1 MNKVLLQ
8 NKRMKS
14 KLFYALFLGLLF
26 VVGCATKSDVEKV
39 VYPIGVVL
47 PLTGDCAVASQEIIK
62 GMEIACDEINSNGGI
77 SGIDLKLVVKD
88 SGSTDTTLLET
99 FDSMRRKGVK
109 VFNLGFGKET
119 IFTKKLVA
127 SCDDVFVNYMCSY
140 PPITLDM
147 PNSTRIFMNG
157 AQVGDIMATAVKRVD
172 DSTIQIVSMNVDN
185 FFGKA
190 DGDYLAF
197 NLKLPKTKFYRD
209 VFGEGEKK
217 FDIFGEQIMRL
228 FAEYVFYVGY
238 GFELREFTE
247 SLVKVGY
254 QKTIVANCGLTDI
267 NFKPSEKIKLF
278 KVEPLFSQGKINTPV
293 SEKFV
298 ASYKAKYGVAPTWKS
313 AYGYDSIKLL
323 SSAVEKSRFMPSKM
337 RSYFTNLK
345 YEGAIGK
352 IEFDK
357 TADST
362 SELSL
367 ELK

>member
-1 MNKVLLQ
+1 MKIKLL
-8 NKRMKS
+8 
-14 KLFYALFLGLLF
+14 YALFLGLLF
-26 VVGCATKSDVEKV
+26 VVGCATKSDVEKTA
-39 VYPIGVVL
+39 YPIGVVL
-47 PLTGDCAVASQEIIK
+47 PLSSDCAVASQEIIK
-62 GMEIACDEINSNGGI
+62 GMEIARDEINSCGGI
-77 SGIDLKLVVKD
+77 SGIELKLVVKD
-88 SGSTDTTLLET
+88 SRSTDTTLLET
-99 FDSMRRKGVK
+99 FDSMRRNGVK

-119 IFTKKLVA
+119 IYTKKLV
-127 SCDDVFVNYMCSY
+127 SSREDVFVNYMCSY

-147 PNSTRIFMNG
+147 PNSTRIFING
-157 AQVGDIMATAVKRVD
+157 AQVGDIMASVVKRDD

-238 GFELREFTE
+238 GTELGEFTE
-247 SLVKVGY
+247 GLAKAGY
-254 QKTIVANCGLTDI
+254 EKTIVANCALVDVD
-267 NFKPSEKIKLF
+267 FKKPEKIKLLQ
-278 KVEPLFSQGKINTPV
+278 VEPLFTQGKIKTPQ
-293 SEKFV
+293 SKKFV
-298 ASYKAKYGVAPTWKS
+298 KSYKAKFGVEPTWRS
-313 AYGYDSIKLL
+313 AYGYDSIMLL
-323 SSAVEKSRFMPSKM
+323 ASAIEKSRFMPSKM

-345 YEGAIGK
+345 YDGAIGK

-357 TADST
+357 TADCT

-367 ELK
+367 VSK